1 MRTIALAALLWLAA
15 PAVAHGPAGHS
26 HDEADRAAAMG
37 AAASALLAT
46 LSPDQRTAAVRP
58 LDDAAA
64 RTSWHFLPLG
74 QAPRQGVEVAGLDAT
89 QRKALHRLLS
99 VALSSQGYLKTTG
112 IMWLDDVLRQL
123 ESEALATAAPGPI
136 TDLRRQVLPQRRS
149 DAYVLLMLG
158 DPASPRWGFILSG
171 HHMALN
177 LSVVDGRIAFM
188 PAFLGASPQEV
199 PSGPQAGRLSL
210 QHEMDRAAALIASLT
225 PAQRAAALQS
235 PTVPKSLLFARKAP
249 TAADLATGAAVA
261 TLDARQRELVMALVR
276 EYVGNAADEPAARKL
291 AAISADRALRFAW
304 WGPVD
309 DLRHRFMYRLAGP
322 SILIEFVREPTP
334 DGGPANHVHA
344 IVRDPANDYGGDW
357 LGRHYVEDHT
367 P

>member
-1 MRTIALAALLWLAA
+1 MRTIALAAFLLLAT
-15 PAVAHGPAGHS
+15 PALAHGPAGHS
-26 HDEADRAAAMG
+26 HVEADRAAVMG

-74 QAPRQGVEVAGLDAT
+74 QAPRQGLEVASLDAT

-99 VALSSQGYLKTTG
+99 VALSSQGYLKTTD

-123 ESEALATAAPGPI
+123 ETEALTTAAPGRI
-136 TDLRRQVLPQRRS
+136 TDLRRQILPQRRS

-177 LSVVDGRIAFM
+177 LSVVDGSIAFM

-210 QHEMDRAAALIASLT
+210 QHEMDRAAALIASLS
-225 PAQRAAALQS
+225 PAQRLAALQS
-235 PTVPKSLLFARKAP
+235 PTVPPTLLFARKPP
-249 TAADLATGAAVA
+249 TAEDLANGVAVA
-261 TLDARQRELVMALVR
+261 TLDSHQRDLAMALVR
-276 EYVGNAADEPAARKL
+276 EYVGNAADEPAGRKL
-291 AAISADRALRFAW
+291 AEIAADKAIRFSW
-304 WGPVD
+304 WGPID
-309 DLRHRFMYRLAGP
+309 DLRQRFMYRLAGP
-322 SILIEFVREPTP
+322 SILIEFVREPML

-344 IVRDPANDYGGDW
+344 IVRDPANDYGSDW
-357 LGRHYVEDHT
+357 LGRHYVEDHR